1 VIDLFLLRRRGHIP
15 QEEFVSHTLR
25 VARYLRRAASM
36 MTRNAQHRVLV
47 PLTSALSDA
56 AITRIRVLFV
66 VLAPVSALLCE
77 YTDC

>member
-1 VIDLFLLRRRGHIP
+1 
-15 QEEFVSHTLR
+15 
-25 VARYLRRAASM
+25 M